1 MKLQIKPKNQK
12 TKQELF
18 LALSLIIIL
27 ISISIAA
34 ICGEI
39 KEGCSKEPSTTPMA
53 TEQNVP
59 AEAPNPET
67 IEGQIYRLL
76 LQYEISPAGAC
87 GILAN
92 AKAESDMQPD
102 NLENFYNRKF
112 GVTDTEYTELA
123 DKGELDFVHDAAG
136 YGLWQFTYYSFKQVL
151 LDTAKSNGTSVS
163 DVETQ
168 VEALIKILKTPE
180 FSKLFRFLKETSNQ
194 EDAAKEFML
203 VFERPAN
210 QSESAIATRTAFAT
224 EFYKIFN

>member
-1 MKLQIKPKNQK
+1 MKFQIKPKNQK

-18 LALSLIIIL
+18 LALLLIIIL
-27 ISISIAA
+27 ISISTAA

-39 KEGCSKEPSTTPMA
+39 KEGCSKEPDITLMA
-53 TEQNVP
+53 TEPNFP
-59 AEAPNPET
+59 IEASSPET
-67 IEGQIYRLL
+67 VEEQIYRLL

-92 AKAESDMQPD
+92 AKAESDLCPN

-112 GVTDTEYTELA
+112 NTTDTEYTNLV
-123 DKGELDFVHDAAG
+123 DKGEIDFVHDAAG

-151 LDTAKSNGTSVS
+151 FDTAKSNGTSVS
-163 DVETQ
+163 DVKTQ

-180 FSKLFRFLKETSNQ
+180 FSKLFKFLKEASIP
-194 EDAAKEFML
+194 ESAAKEFML

-210 QSESAIATRTAFAT
+210 QSESAITTRAVFAT

>member
-1 MKLQIKPKNQK
+1 MKLQIKPKNKK

-34 ICGEI
+34 ICGKI
-39 KEGCSKEPSTTPMA
+39 KEGCSKESDITPMA
-53 TEQNVP
+53 TEPNFP
-59 AEAPNPET
+59 IEAPNPET
-67 IEGQIYRLL
+67 VEEQIYRLL

-92 AKAESDMQPD
+92 AKAESDLCPN

-112 GVTDTEYTELA
+112 GVTDAEYTELA
-123 DKGELDFVHDAAG
+123 DKVEIDFIHDAAG
-136 YGLWQFTYYSFKQVL
+136 YGLWQFTYYSFKQIL
-151 LDTAKSNGTSVS
+151 LDTARANGTSVS

-168 VEALIKILKTPE
+168 VETLVKILKTPE
-180 FSKLFRFLKETSNQ
+180 FSKLFKFLKETNSS
-194 EDAAKEFML
+194 ESAAKEFML
-203 VFERPAN
+203 IFERPAN
-210 QSESAIATRTAFAT
+210 QSESAIAARAAFAT

>member
-39 KEGCSKEPSTTPMA
+39 KEGCSKEPDITPMA
-53 TEQNVP
+53 TEPNFPIEV
-59 AEAPNPET
+59 PNPET
-67 IEGQIYRLL
+67 VEEQIYRLL

-92 AKAESDMQPD
+92 AKAESDLCPN
-102 NLENFYNRKF
+102 NLENLYNRKF
-112 GVTDTEYTELA
+112 GVTDAEYTELA
-123 DKGELDFVHDAAG
+123 DKVEIDFVHDAAG

-151 LDTAKSNGTSVS
+151 LDTARANGTSVS

-168 VEALIKILKTPE
+168 VETLVKILKTPE
-180 FSKLFRFLKETSNQ
+180 FSKLFKFLKETNSS
-194 EDAAKEFML
+194 ESAAKEFML

-210 QSESAIATRTAFAT
+210 QSESAIATRAGFAT

>member
-18 LALSLIIIL
+18 LALSLIIIF

-39 KEGCSKEPSTTPMA
+39 KEGCSKEPDITPMA
-53 TEQNVP
+53 TESNFP
-59 AEAPNPET
+59 IEAPNPET
-67 IEGQIYRLL
+67 VEEQIYRLL

-92 AKAESDMQPD
+92 AKAESDLCPN

-112 GVTDTEYTELA
+112 NATDAEYTNLV
-123 DKGELDFVHDAAG
+123 DKGEINFVHDAAG

-151 LDTAKSNGTSVS
+151 FDTAKSNGTSVS
-163 DVETQ
+163 DVKTQ
-168 VEALIKILKTPE
+168 VEALVKILKTPE
-180 FSKLFRFLKETSNQ
+180 FSKLFKFLKEASIP
-194 EDAAKEFML
+194 ESAAKEFML

-210 QSESAIATRTAFAT
+210 QSESAITTRAVFAT

>member
-27 ISISIAA
+27 ISISIVA
-34 ICGEI
+34 ICGKI
-39 KEGCSKEPSTTPMA
+39 KEGCSKESDITPMA
-53 TEQNVP
+53 TEPNFP
-59 AEAPNPET
+59 IEAPNPET
-67 IEGQIYRLL
+67 VKEQIYRLL

-92 AKAESDMQPD
+92 AKAESDLCPN
-102 NLENFYNRKF
+102 NLENLYNRKF
-112 GVTDTEYTELA
+112 GVTDAEYTELA
-123 DKGELDFVHDAAG
+123 DKVEIDFIHDAAG

-151 LDTAKSNGTSVS
+151 LDTARANGTSVS

-168 VEALIKILKTPE
+168 VETLVKILKTPE
-180 FSKLFRFLKETSNQ
+180 FSKLFKFLKETNSS
-194 EDAAKEFML
+194 ESAAKEFML
-203 VFERPAN
+203 IFERPAN
-210 QSESAIATRTAFAT
+210 QSESAIAARAAFAT

>member
-34 ICGEI
+34 ICGKI
-39 KEGCSKEPSTTPMA
+39 KEGCSKESDITPMA
-53 TEQNVP
+53 TEPNFP
-59 AEAPNPET
+59 IEAPNPET
-67 IEGQIYRLL
+67 VEEQIYRLL

-92 AKAESDMQPD
+92 AKAESDLCPN
-102 NLENFYNRKF
+102 NLENLYNRKF
-112 GVTDTEYTELA
+112 GVTDAEYTELA
-123 DKGELDFVHDAAG
+123 DKVEIDFIHDAAG

-151 LDTAKSNGTSVS
+151 LDTARANGTSVS

-168 VEALIKILKTPE
+168 VETLVKILKTPE
-180 FSKLFRFLKETSNQ
+180 FSKLFKFLKETNSS
-194 EDAAKEFML
+194 ESAAKEFML

-210 QSESAIATRTAFAT
+210 QSESAIAARAAFAT

>member
-1 MKLQIKPKNQK
+1 MKIQIKPKNQK

-53 TEQNVP
+53 TEPNVP
-59 AEAPNPET
+59 TETQNPET
-67 IEGQIYRLL
+67 IEEQIYHLL
-76 LQYEISPAGAC
+76 LQSGFSKAGAC

-92 AKAESDMQPD
+92 AKAESDMLPD

-112 GVTDTEYTELA
+112 GVTDAEYTKLA
-123 DKGELDFVHDAAG
+123 DKGEFDFVHDTAG

-151 LDTAKSNGTSVS
+151 LDTAKSNGMSVS

-180 FSKLFRFLKETSNQ
+180 FSKLFRFLKETNNP

-203 VFERPAN
+203 IFERPAN
-210 QSESAIATRTAFAT
+210 QSELAIANRVAFAT
-224 EFYKIFN
+224 EFYKNFN

>member
-1 MKLQIKPKNQK
+1 MKFQIKPKNQK

-53 TEQNVP
+53 TEPNVP
-59 AEAPNPET
+59 TEATNPET
-67 IEGQIYRLL
+67 IEEQIYRLL
-76 LQYEISPAGAC
+76 LQSGFPPAGAC

-92 AKAESDMQPD
+92 AKAESDMQPN

-112 GVTDTEYTELA
+112 GVTDAEYTKLA
-123 DKGELDFVHDAAG
+123 DKGEIDFVHDAAG
-136 YGLWQFTYYSFKQVL
+136 YGLWQLTYYSFKQVL
-151 LDTAKSNGTSVS
+151 LDTAKSNGMSVS

-180 FSKLFRFLKETSNQ
+180 FSKLFRFLKETNNP

-203 VFERPAN
+203 IFERPAN
-210 QSESAIATRTAFAT
+210 QSELAIATRAAFAT
-224 EFYKIFN
+224 EFYKNFN